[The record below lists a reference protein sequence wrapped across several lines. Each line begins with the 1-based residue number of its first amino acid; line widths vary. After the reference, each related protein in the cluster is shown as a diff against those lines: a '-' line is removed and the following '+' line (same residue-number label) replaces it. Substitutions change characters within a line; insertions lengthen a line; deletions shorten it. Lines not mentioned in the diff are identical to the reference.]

1 MENIQML
8 RTICIS
14 IYVVQISNECST
26 ILINTI
32 DGNKSHVS
40 FIF

>member
-1 MENIQML
+1 MEDIEML
-8 RTICIS
+8 RTIYVS

-26 ILINTI
+26 ILINII

-40 FIF
+40 FLF